1 LAFGSSILATELI
14 ILRIYIE
21 SGNFQF
27 QRPGR
32 CSFEGDLIMKSV
44 IIKPF
49 IILTIT
55 TILLVSCAQ
64 ATPTPIPTPTEVSL
78 MEISTAVPPTATPT
92 VTPEPT
98 ATEMPTS
105 TEIPPTQIIT
115 VESVTQTTMDA
126 VTTAPPASTD
136 KPQITPK
143 SNTNCRKFPTV
154 DSTPLGYFL
163 LGQRFSVYG
172 RDVTSTWFL
181 IPNPSEEGGKMCW
194 VWSGSTEVSGDVST
208 VPVVSGAR
216 Q

>member
-1 LAFGSSILATELI
+1 
-14 ILRIYIE
+14 
-21 SGNFQF
+21 
-27 QRPGR
+27 
-32 CSFEGDLIMKSV
+32 MKSV

-49 IILTIT
+49 IILAIT
-55 TILLVSCAQ
+55 AILLNGCAQ
-64 ATPTPIPTPTEVSL
+64 ATPTVVPTPTEVSL
-78 MEISTAVPPTATPT
+78 MEISTAVPPTLTPT

-98 ATEMPTS
+98 ATELPTA
-105 TEIPPTQIIT
+105 TEIPPTQVIT
-115 VESVTQTTMDA
+115 IAPITQNTLDA

-154 DSTPLGYFL
+154 DSTALGYFL
-163 LGQRFSVYG
+163 MGQRFSVYG
-172 RDVTSTWFL
+172 RDITSTWFL

-208 VPVVSGAR
+208 VPVVSAAR